1 MDLATTHDWR
11 EGAVVPPKT
20 SEEDSRAEEAAFQSF
35 VERNLRFAFRV
46 AWALL
51 RNRSDADDVVQ
62 ECFLRLYRKR
72 AWRGIPGLA
81 KEITE
86 EIKDERAYL
95 ARVVWRIARD
105 RQRRPAREEGGIE
118 MDTIIATDHSPEAA
132 ALSSSGIVRIH
143 RLIDTLPEEL
153 RQPLVLSTLEEMTS
167 AQIGVAL
174 GIPEGTVRT
183 RIQRARLLLKQ
194 KLGPQ
199 PETRHDR

>member
-11 EGAVVPPKT
+11 EGAAVPPKT
-20 SEEDSRAEEAAFQSF
+20 SEEDSRADEAAFQSF

-62 ECFLRLYRKR
+62 ESFLRLYKKR
-72 AWRGIPGLA
+72 AWH
-81 KEITE
+81 EID
-86 EIKDERAYL
+86 DEQAYL
-95 ARVVWRIARD
+95 ARVVWRMARD
-105 RQRRPAREEGGIE
+105 RQRRPRREEGGME
-118 MDTIIATDHSPEAA
+118 MDTITATDHSPEAA
-132 ALSSSGIVRIH
+132 AVSSSGIARIH

-153 RQPLVLSTLEEMTS
+153 RQPLVLCTLEEMTS
-167 AQIGVAL
+167 AQIGVVL

-199 PETRHDR
+199 PETRHAR

>member
-20 SEEDSRAEEAAFQSF
+20 SEEDSRADEAAFQSF

-62 ECFLRLYRKR
+62 ECFLRLYKTR
-72 AWRGIPGLA
+72 AWRGIPGLV
-81 KEITE
+81 E

-95 ARVVWRIARD
+95 ARVVWRMARD
-105 RQRRPAREEGGIE
+105 RQRRPRREEGGME
-118 MDTIIATDHSPEAA
+118 MDTITATDHSPEAA
-132 ALSSSGIVRIH
+132 AVSSSGIARIH
-143 RLIDTLPEEL
+143 RLIHTLPEEL

-167 AQIGVAL
+167 AKIGVAL

-199 PETRHDR
+199 PETRHAR

>member
-11 EGAVVPPKT
+11 EGAALP
-20 SEEDSRAEEAAFQSF
+20 EEASRPDEAAFQTF
-35 VERNLRFAFRV
+35 VERNMRFAFRV

-72 AWRGIPGLA
+72 AWRALD
-81 KEITE
+81 
-86 EIKDERAYL
+86 DEHAFL
-95 ARVVWRIARD
+95 ARVVWRMARD

-118 MDTIIATDHSPEAA
+118 MDTITATDHSPEAA
-132 ALSSSGIVRIH
+132 AVSSSGIARIH
-143 RLIDTLPEEL
+143 QLIDSLPEEL

-183 RIQRARLLLKQ
+183 RIQRARMLLKQ
-194 KLGPQ
+194 KLGPRS
-199 PETRHDR
+199 ETRHGK

>member
-11 EGAVVPPKT
+11 EGAAVPAKM
-20 SEEDSRAEEAAFQSF
+20 SEEDSRADQAAFQSF

-72 AWRGIPGLA
+72 AWHDLN
-81 KEITE
+81 
-86 EIKDERAYL
+86 DERAYL
-95 ARVVWRIARD
+95 ARVVRRMARD
-105 RQRRPAREEGGIE
+105 RQRRPAREEGGME
-118 MDTIIATDHSPEAA
+118 MDTVTATDHSPEAA
-132 ALSSSGIVRIH
+132 AVSSSAIARIH
-143 RLIDTLPEEL
+143 RLIDTLPEDL

-167 AQIGVAL
+167 SQIAIAL

-183 RIQRARLLLKQ
+183 RIQRARMLLRQ
-194 KLGPQ
+194 KLDSHQ
-199 PETRHDR
+199 ENRHVR

>member
-11 EGAVVPPKT
+11 EGAAVPAKM
-20 SEEDSRAEEAAFQSF
+20 SEEDSRADQAAFQSF

-72 AWRGIPGLA
+72 AWHDLN
-81 KEITE
+81 
-86 EIKDERAYL
+86 DERAYL
-95 ARVVWRIARD
+95 ARVVWRMARD
-105 RQRRPAREEGGIE
+105 RQRRPAREEGGME
-118 MDTIIATDHSPEAA
+118 MDTVTAIDHSPEAA
-132 ALSSSGIVRIH
+132 AVSSSGIARIH
-143 RLIDTLPEEL
+143 RLIDTLPEDL

-167 AQIGVAL
+167 AQVAIAL

-183 RIQRARLLLKQ
+183 RIQRARMLLRQ
-194 KLGPQ
+194 KLGSHQ
-199 PETRHDR
+199 ENRHVR

>member
-1 MDLATTHDWR
+1 MDLATTHDWT
-11 EGAVVPPKT
+11 EGAAVREAG
-20 SEEDSRAEEAAFQSF
+20 SEDGARADEAAFQSF
-35 VERNLRFAFRV
+35 VERNMRFAFRV

-72 AWRGIPGLA
+72 AWHGIQGLA
-81 KEITE
+81 E
-86 EIKDERAYL
+86 EIKDEHAYL
-95 ARVVWRIARD
+95 ARIVWRMARD
-105 RQRRPAREEGGIE
+105 RQRRPAREESGVE
-118 MDTIIATDHSPEAA
+118 MDTMMATNHSPEAA
-132 ALSSSGIVRIH
+132 AVSSLGIARIH
-143 RLIDTLPEEL
+143 RLIDALPEEL

-194 KLGPQ
+194 KLEVGHG
-199 PETRHDR
+199 R

>member
-11 EGAVVPPKT
+11 EGAAVPAKM
-20 SEEDSRAEEAAFQSF
+20 SEEDSRADQAAFQSF

-72 AWRGIPGLA
+72 AWHDLN
-81 KEITE
+81 
-86 EIKDERAYL
+86 DERAYL
-95 ARVVWRIARD
+95 ARVVWRMARD
-105 RQRRPAREEGGIE
+105 RQRRPAREEGGME
-118 MDTIIATDHSPEAA
+118 MDTVTATDHSPEAA
-132 ALSSSGIVRIH
+132 AVSSSGIARIH
-143 RLIDTLPEEL
+143 RLIDTLPEDL

-167 AQIGVAL
+167 AQVAIVL

-183 RIQRARLLLKQ
+183 RIQRARMLLRQ
-194 KLGPQ
+194 KLGSHQ
-199 PETRHDR
+199 GNRHVR

>member
-1 MDLATTHDWR
+1 MDMATTHDWR
-11 EGAVVPPKT
+11 EGAGVP
-20 SEEDSRAEEAAFQSF
+20 EAGSREEEAAFQLF
-35 VERNLRFAFRV
+35 VERNMRFVFRV

-72 AWRGIPGLA
+72 AWHTLD
-81 KEITE
+81 
-86 EIKDERAYL
+86 DEHAFL
-95 ARVVWRIARD
+95 ARVVWRMARD
-105 RQRRPAREEGGIE
+105 RQRRPAREEGGME
-118 MDTIIATDHSPEAA
+118 MDTITAANHSPETAA
-132 ALSSSGIVRIH
+132 ASDAGVARIH
-143 RLIDTLPEEL
+143 RLIDTLPEDL
-153 RQPLVLSTLEEMTS
+153 RQPLVLSTLEDMTS

-199 PETRHDR
+199 LENRHAR

>member
-20 SEEDSRAEEAAFQSF
+20 SEEDSRADEAAFQSF

-62 ECFLRLYRKR
+62 ECFLRLYKKR
-72 AWRGIPGLA
+72 AWRGIPGLV
-81 KEITE
+81 E

-95 ARVVWRIARD
+95 ARVVWRMARD
-105 RQRRPAREEGGIE
+105 RQRRPRREEGGME
-118 MDTIIATDHSPEAA
+118 MDTITATDHSPEAA
-132 ALSSSGIVRIH
+132 AVSSSGIARIH

-167 AQIGVAL
+167 AKIGVAL

-199 PETRHDR
+199 PETRHAR

>member
-11 EGAVVPPKT
+11 EGAAVSPKT
-20 SEEDSRAEEAAFQSF
+20 SEEDSRADEAAFQSF

-62 ECFLRLYRKR
+62 ESFLRLYKKR
-72 AWRGIPGLA
+72 AWH
-81 KEITE
+81 EID
-86 EIKDERAYL
+86 DEQAYL
-95 ARVVWRIARD
+95 ARVVWRMARD
-105 RQRRPAREEGGIE
+105 RQRRPRREEGGME
-118 MDTIIATDHSPEAA
+118 MDTITAADHSPEAA
-132 ALSSSGIVRIH
+132 AVSSSGIARIH

-153 RQPLVLSTLEEMTS
+153 RQPLVLCTLEEMTS
-167 AQIGVAL
+167 AQIGVVL

-199 PETRHDR
+199 PETRHAR